1 MSNWAD
7 ETRIA
12 LDNVVDNVQNIFTP
26 NLRLGVTGLSRSG
39 KTVFITSLIHQLIQG
54 NNLPLFEPLAQGRII
69 GAKLSPLPNQ
79 AMPRFAFE
87 NHLSALTSKDR
98 HWPTSTRQ
106 ISELRLTIKYQS
118 ASWLAGITGPQEL
131 NLDIVDYPGEW
142 LLDLPLLNK
151 NYAEW
156 SMQAFERASEP
167 ARRDIAK
174 QWKSLSNA
182 IAKGAEFNEAEA
194 QTLAAAFKTYLT
206 ECREDEHA
214 LSALPPG
221 RFLMPGDLEGS
232 PALSF
237 APLPPQSGNKPNNSF
252 YATMERRYE
261 AYKDLVVRPFFRDH
275 FARLD
280 RQIVLVDTL
289 SALNAGPAAV
299 KDLQSA
305 ISEILTCFRTGQ
317 NNILTSLFSSRI
329 DKILF
334 ASTKADHLHHTSHN
348 QLESI
353 LNHLVANAA
362 RDAQYKG
369 AATSSIALSSVRAT
383 HEGQVEHQGE
393 QLETI
398 IGTPQKGEMLSDKTY
413 NGKTEIALF
422 PGELPTKPESVFDH
436 EANHIGQLKFLR
448 FRPPA
453 PQTTDKGE
461 IKLPHIRLDRAIQFL
476 IGDKLK

>member
-39 KTVFITSLIHQLIQG
+39 KTVFITSLIHHLIQS
-54 NNLPLFEPLAQGRII
+54 NNLPLFEPLANGQII
-69 GAKLSPLPNQ
+69 GVKLSPLPNQ
-79 AMPRFAFE
+79 TMPRFGFE
-87 NHLSALTSKDR
+87 DHLEALTGKDR
-98 HWPTSTRQ
+98 KWPTSTRQ
-106 ISELRLTIKYQS
+106 ISELRLTIKFQS
-118 ASWLAGITGPQEL
+118 TSWIGGITGPQEL
-131 NLDIVDYPGEW
+131 NVDIVDYPGEW

-151 NYAEW
+151 TYAEW
-156 SMQAFERASEP
+156 STEAFERAGEP
-167 ARRDIAK
+167 GRRDIS
-174 QWKSLSNA
+174 QTWKKLSNA
-182 IAKGAEFNEAEA
+182 VAKEAELNEAEA
-194 QTLAAAFKTYLT
+194 QALSTAFKAYLT
-206 ECREDEHA
+206 ECRDDAHA

-237 APLPPQSGNKPNNSF
+237 APLPPQSGTKPNNSF
-252 YATMERRYE
+252 YATMEKRYE

-317 NNILTSLFSSRI
+317 NNIMTSLFASKI

-348 QLESI
+348 RLELI

-362 RDAQYKG
+362 REAQYKG
-369 AATSSIALSSVRAT
+369 VATSSLALSSVRAT
-383 HEGQVEHQGE
+383 REGNVEHEGET
-393 QLETI
+393 LETI
-398 IGTPQKGEMLSDKTY
+398 IGTPQKGEVLSEKSYD
-413 NGKTEIALF
+413 GETEIALF
-422 PGELPTKPESVFDH
+422 PGELPSKPDSAFDPNA
-436 EANHIGQLKFLR
+436 EHIGQLKFLR
-448 FRPPA
+448 FRPPS
-453 PQTTDKGE
+453 PETTPSGQFN
-461 IKLPHIRLDRAIQFL
+461 LPHIRLDRAIQFL